1 MLPQHWLTLLP
12 WQVSQAASYLSLGT
26 YAFATTMQSFM
37 SSTLNLNASHV
48 AITDLVVEPG
58 TAISQ
63 QLQSVKLT
71 VDMTATPADSE
82 SAPMV
87 RALQCS

>member
-1 MLPQHWLTLLP
+1 
-12 WQVSQAASYLSLGT
+12 VSQAASYLSLGT
-26 YAFATTMQSFM
+26 YAFATTVQSFM
-37 SSTLNLNASHV
+37 SSTLNVNASHV

-63 QLQSVKLT
+63 QSQLVKLT
-71 VDMTATPADSE
+71 VEMAATPADSE

-87 RALQCS
+87 RVL

>member
-1 MLPQHWLTLLP
+1 MLPQHHLALLP
-12 WQVSQAASYLSLGT
+12 LQVSQAASYLSLGT
-26 YAFATTMQSFM
+26 YAFATTVQSFM
-37 SSTLNLNASHV
+37 SSTLNVNASHV

-63 QLQSVKLT
+63 QSQLVKLT
-71 VDMTATPADSE
+71 VEMAATPADSE

-87 RALQCS
+87 RVL

>member
-1 MLPQHWLTLLP
+1 M
-12 WQVSQAASYLSLGT
+12 SQAASYLSLGT

-58 TAISQ
+58 NVISQ
-63 QLQSVKLT
+63 QSQSVKLT
-71 VDMTATPADSE
+71 VEMAATPADSE

-87 RALQCS
+87 RVLRLSWYCK